1 MKQKQKKEK
10 DKETS
15 TEGMPLPTE
24 GYGTIYNDGNNVKF
38 NNESY
43 KCILIIY
50 QVPVISRLTQH
61 IGSIFRIKVIMLPGC
76 LEMYILHQLSL
87 GMIMPGCT
95 GCYVD
100 IGEGIPTSWLF
111 TTALTRSD
119 VSIEF
124 YGAYYSNLKQ
134 VIVFDWSVT
143 SGDTVNWGGNSYQ
156 CKWSHTASSSNQPP
170 NSTYWN
176 SIAYSGSYGTWAA
189 YRNYQ
194 GDSPGPNEADPYN
207 KWQMVKLLNDPVL
220 APYIINGLDDGGHS
234 RQTLFYV
241 NESKLVAD
249 GEPQLRRNSVYL
261 WNPSIPTGWVLI
273 YSHDYYRNK
282 PLIGENNWS
291 WSTILEFDDVSWVYG
306 TDGNKYMCKK
316 DHLAYTDRRPITGVN
331 YATYWAQ
338 DNSYTGY
345 VGNWSEFNSD
355 GTTRTTYYQRKYIK
369 ELGYKDTAMYWGN
382 GSGNYNSLLTNVYT
396 WWNAMP
402 SRWNLYHRLENYSY
416 GVGNQL

>member
-1 MKQKQKKEK
+1 
-10 DKETS
+10 
-15 TEGMPLPTE
+15 MPLPM
-24 GYGTIYNDGNNVKF
+24 GAGQGTIYNDGNNVKF

-43 KCILIIY
+43 KCILNH
-50 QVPVISRLTQH
+50 ISSTSNQPPNTTYWQH
-61 IGSIFRIKVIMLPGC
+61 IPYKSNHAAWVSGNVYLAPAFPGYDYAR
-76 LEMYILHQLSL
+76 LYTKMTVYPS
-87 GMIMPGCT
+87 

-194 GDSPGPNEADPYN
+194 GDSPGPNQADPYN
-207 KWQMVKLLNDPVL
+207 KWQMVKSLNDPIL